1 MPEKLVRMI
10 ALLLSLL
17 LFPSTLA
24 GCQVVPSAETSVT
37 SSDNAVAATDN
48 SDVAIVLRIV
58 TEKTDGLL
66 TNKLVQDLIEE
77 YEEAHKNVKFE
88 LEILPTDETE
98 REFRL
103 KTLRTEMMSGKGP
116 DIFLMPTNNQFIRQ
130 ELLVK
135 DVTQSMYSGIFA
147 DISQLY
153 VADVE
158 LQTERLQSSVMD
170 AGTIGDARYVL
181 PLQYNID
188 TVLIDKKV
196 FAQYDIPMEE
206 FTSSFD
212 TLYKTILEKNDPTL
226 ARSANMY
233 LAWGTRPF
241 SQLIDYE
248 NEEVLITP
256 EEIADHFRIFQ
267 QWTKLQSAAERPLA
281 GPFEGPTMI
290 SSYVG
295 SNEFWQFD
303 EDPMAINPLFSA
315 IQSVVIN
322 KGTNQGETIAYPMRS
337 SDGSLSA
344 EVTYWGAI
352 GAGCEHVD
360 IAYDFLR
367 QFLSEEVQWEMR
379 WGRNWFNLVYSR
391 LITGYPVRTVDSVGP
406 MTTYV
411 TNLAY
416 RLVVD
421 TPEYQ
426 ERWEILEPVAL
437 TDSDFPILDAEIDY
451 VRFPLSWE
459 VDFWFA
465 RKDLVDFFNGCQPA
479 DVDVNEV
486 ARELHQQLV
495 YHVAE
500 G

>member
-1 MPEKLVRMI
+1 MFKRYRRSAFILL
-10 ALLLSLL
+10 LLLSILL
-17 LFPSTLA
+17 
-24 GCQVVPSAETSVT
+24 SACGQPQNSAADTASVT
-37 SSDNAVAATDN
+37 GDAATEN
-48 SDVAIVLRIV
+48 SDDAIVLRIV
-58 TEKTDGLL
+58 TEETEPFMMNDI
-66 TNKLVQDLIEE
+66 TQELIKVYQETHE
-77 YEEAHKNVKFE
+77 NVTFE

-116 DIFLMPTNNQFIRQ
+116 DIFLMPTNTRYIRQ

-153 VADVE
+153 NADVE
-158 LQTERLQSSVMD
+158 LKAEELQSSVMD
-170 AGTIGDARYVL
+170 AGTIGDARYIL
-181 PLQYNID
+181 PLYYNID
-188 TVLIDKKV
+188 TILIDKEV
-196 FAQYDIPMEE
+196 FAQYGVSEE
-206 FTSSFD
+206 EITGSFD
-212 TLYKTILEKNDPTL
+212 DLYNTILEKNEPML

-241 SQLIDYE
+241 SRLIDYE
-248 NEEVLITP
+248 NGEVLVTP

-267 QWTKLQSAAERPLA
+267 QWTKLQSTAERPID
-281 GPFEGPTMI
+281 GPFEVPSLITNYSI
-290 SSYVG
+290 TG
-295 SNEFWQFD
+295 SFWQID
-303 EDPMAINPLFSA
+303 GDSMEIDPLINAL
-315 IQSVVIN
+315 QSFALNKATNEGNVV
-322 KGTNQGETIAYPMRS
+322 AYPLRS

-352 GAGCEHVD
+352 GAGCEHID

-379 WGRNWFNLVYSR
+379 WGRNWFNLVSPRFINGYSVR
-391 LITGYPVRTVDSVGP
+391 ITGSVGP

-479 DVDVNEV
+479 DVDVDEV